1 MKEITTFCGQ
11 SRISLFCVTVTH
23 AKQHGH
29 GHVIMRT
36 SCFARIATCNPSNT
50 SNNSFCTIFARK
62 TIALFAFLLLN
73 LGANL
78 LPLNLGA

>member
-29 GHVIMRT
+29 GHVMVP
-36 SCFARIATCNPSNT
+36 CFARIATCNPSNT

-78 LPLNLGA
+78 LLLNLGA